1 MLGRSSV
8 LVRTTLVG
16 GQLLVETRAS
26 LLRRL
31 VAGLST
37 IVTLAA
43 LGAVL
48 LPAPAAQA
56 DIIDLSACNLS
67 PLSQPFAPW
76 LDPASYELA
85 PGGDFESPGWSLTG
99 GAARVP
105 GSERFAATGTLGS
118 WSLSLPAGASAQ
130 SPVTCVD
137 AAYPTVRMFVS
148 GTGLVAVSVVYG
160 NAVLPAGVAV
170 AAGGWSPSPVSV
182 TSSAVVALTSDGSA
196 PVSLRLTTLAGDVRV
211 DDVFVDPWNRS

>member
-1 MLGRSSV
+1 MNIV
-8 LVRTTLVG
+8 
-16 GQLLVETRAS
+16 
-26 LLRRL
+26 RRL

-37 IVTLAA
+37 TIALAA
-43 LGAVL
+43 LAALATAL
-48 LPAPAAQA
+48 LPVTAVQA

-85 PGGDFESPGWSLTG
+85 PGGDFESSGWSLSG

-105 GSERFAATGTLGS
+105 GSERFAATGTPGS
-118 WSLSLPAGASAQ
+118 WSLALPAGASAQ
-130 SPVTCVD
+130 SPPTCVD

-148 GTGLVAVSVVYG
+148 GTGVVAASVVYG
-160 NAVLPAGVAV
+160 NVVVPAGVAV
-170 AAGGWSPSPVSV
+170 ATGGWSPSLVML
-182 TSSAVVALTSDGSA
+182 TSSALVALTSDGSA
-196 PVSLRLTTLAGDVRV
+196 QVSLRLTTLAGDVRV

>member
-1 MLGRSSV
+1 MD
-8 LVRTTLVG
+8 
-16 GQLLVETRAS
+16 TRAS
-26 LLRRL
+26 VRRL

-37 IVTLAA
+37 IVALAA
-43 LGAVL
+43 LGTGLVGA
-48 LPAPAAQA
+48 ATAQA

-67 PLSQPFAPW
+67 PLSQPFARW

-85 PGGDFESPGWSLTG
+85 PGGDFESSSWTLQN

-118 WSLSLPAGASAQ
+118 FSLSLPAGATAQ
-130 SPVTCVD
+130 SPATCVD

-160 NAVLPAGVAV
+160 NTVLPAGVAV
-170 AAGGWSPSPVSV
+170 AAGGWAPSLVSL
-182 TSSAVVALTSDGSA
+182 TSSALVGLASDGSA
-196 PVSLRLTTLAGDVRV
+196 QVSLRLTTLAGDVRV